1 MAVTDPIVRIE
12 PTRVTV
18 EPGGQAP
25 VTVTVRNTSDIVEG
39 FRLTVV
45 GAASAWADVVT
56 AKDPGRDES
65 DVVRVYPGQ
74 EATATVVFA
83 APAGSA
89 GIAGQVAFCILAQ
102 SVVDPSSSAAAE
114 GDLEIGRVDGL
125 TASITPVT
133 STGRW
138 SGRHAVKISNWGNS
152 AAKLR
157 LVASDPDDALGYLV
171 HPDTLDLPVGSS
183 AVAAVRVRSRRPFL
197 RGTPVR
203 LPFRVVAEPDRPT
216 RVPTAN
222 PAVSDPGRPVLD
234 GALNQKPVLTRGTV
248 ALGAL
253 GVLAAAAAVVIGV
266 TATPEPET
274 VPTVSESVAAPQDV
288 TVTPV
293 SATSVELRWA
303 PITGRLPETI
313 KVFRIDPSTK
323 SQDPPVTEDEF
334 PVPGSVATRTIKDLE
349 PATEVCFELAAVRG
363 ESQSVRTGEACGSTL
378 EAPPEVTPP
387 VSSAPGSSAP
397 GSSAP
402 GSSAPGSSAPGS
414 SAPGSSGP
422 ESSAPGS
429 SAPGSSPPG
438 TTSSELPR
446 FGKDWVLVLPFP
458 DDPRSAPLLAQ
469 SRQRLE
475 AKGATVGVLALTDYP
490 DATWPFR
497 GKFTILYV
505 GPFSSEADAVGQ
517 CPSLEM
523 PGAMCK
529 AYQPGDPA
537 S

>member
-1 MAVTDPIVRIE
+1 MTDPIVRIE
-12 PTRVTV
+12 PTRVKV

-39 FRLTVV
+39 YRLTVL
-45 GAASAWADVVT
+45 GSASAWADVVT

-89 GIAGQVAFCILAQ
+89 GTAGEVPFCVLAE

-138 SGRHAVKISNWGNS
+138 SGRHTVKISNWGNS

-171 HPDTLDLPVGSS
+171 SPETLDLPVGSS

-203 LPFRVVAEPDRPT
+203 LPFRVVAEPDRPGK
-216 RVPTAN
+216 VPTAN

-253 GVLAAAAAVVIGV
+253 GVLAAAAAVVVLV
-266 TATPEPET
+266 TAKPTPPP
-274 VPTVSESVAAPQDV
+274 VPAVSESVAAPQDV

-293 SATSVELRWA
+293 SATSVEVGWSPFAR
-303 PITGRLPETI
+303 PPDGI
-313 KVFRIDPSTK
+313 KIFQIDPATK
-323 SQDPPVTEDEF
+323 GQQLPVTLEETA
-334 PVPGSVATRTIKDLE
+334 VAGSKNR
-349 PATEVCFELAAVRG
+349 EVIPELPPEQEACFEVVAIRG
-363 ESQSVRTGEACGSTL
+363 ESESVRTSEACATTPA
-378 EAPPEVTPP
+378 APVEVTPSEP
-387 VSSAPGSSAP
+387 SPSEPSPSETTPSETSPSVTTPSET
-397 GSSAP
+397 
-402 GSSAPGSSAPGS
+402 
-414 SAPGSSGP
+414 GP
-422 ESSAPGS
+422 S
-429 SAPGSSPPG
+429 G
-438 TTSSELPR
+438 TTPSGTSPSETPPAGLPQ
-446 FGKDWVLVLPFP
+446 FGDQW
-458 DDPRSAPLLAQ
+458 
-469 SRQRLE
+469 
-475 AKGATVGVLALTDYP
+475 VLALPFSPDVPGQAQIMATRRELLENAGMTVGELEVSDYP
-490 DATWPFR
+490 DASQRFR
-497 GKFTILYV
+497 AGWKVLYV
-505 GPFSSEADAVGQ
+505 GPFASRAEAEAECAASGLDPTLCGT
-517 CPSLEM
+517 P
-523 PGAMCK
+523 
-529 AYQPGDPA
+529 YQPGDPT
-537 S
+537 

>member
-1 MAVTDPIVRIE
+1 MTDPIVRIE
-12 PTRVTV
+12 PTRVKV

-25 VTVTVRNTSDIVEG
+25 ITVTVRNTSDIVEG
-39 FRLTVV
+39 YRLTVL
-45 GAASAWADVVT
+45 GSASAWAEVLT

-89 GIAGQVAFCILAQ
+89 GTAGEVPFCVLAQ

-138 SGRHAVKISNWGNS
+138 SGRHTVKISNWGNS
-152 AAKLR
+152 ATKLR

-197 RGTPVR
+197 RGAPVR
-203 LPFRVVAEPDRPT
+203 LPFRVVAEPDRSGK
-216 RVPTAN
+216 VPTAN
-222 PAVSDPGRPVLD
+222 PAASDPGRPVLD
-234 GALNQKPVLTRGTV
+234 GALNQKPVLTRSTV

-266 TATPEPET
+266 TAKPVPEQ
-274 VPTVSESVAAPQDV
+274 VQTVSESVAAPQDV

-293 SATSVELRWA
+293 SATSVKVSWTPFA
-303 PITGRLPETI
+303 GRQPESI
-313 KVFRIDPSTK
+313 KVFRIDPST
-323 SQDPPVTEDEF
+323 STQEPPVTEDEI
-334 PVPGSVATRTIKDLE
+334 PVPGSLATRTIDNLE
-349 PATEVCFELAAVRG
+349 PATDVCFELAAVRG
-363 ESQSVRTGEACGSTL
+363 EAQSARTEPACEKTL
-378 EAPPEVTPP
+378 AAPTEPTPPESSPP
-387 VSSAPGSSAP
+387 ESSPPESSPPESSAPESSAP
-397 GSSAP
+397 ESSP
-402 GSSAPGSSAPGS
+402 PESSP
-414 SAPGSSGP
+414 P

-429 SAPGSSPPG
+429 SAPG
-438 TTSSELPR
+438 TKALELPQ
-446 FGKDWVLVLPFP
+446 FGEDWVLALPFH
-458 DDPRSAPLLAQ
+458 DDPQNAILMAERRKS
-469 SRQRLE
+469 LE
-475 AKGATVGVLALTDYP
+475 AKEAPVGELAVPDYP
-490 DATWPFR
+490 EATWQFR
-497 GKFTILYV
+497 EDWKVLYV
-505 GPFSSEADAVGQ
+505 GPFASQEDAEAQ
-517 CPSLEM
+517 CPALDLAPSLC
-523 PGAMCK
+523 A
-529 AYQPGDPA
+529 AFQPGDPA